1 VVHSGV
7 SGAPWASLRNR
18 RGTQPPDG
26 CRPSRLLN
34 SFLRDDG
41 TFEVAAN
48 DFDTTRRSP
57 ARGDSHFARHRPT
70 ADEVVSTRISRSFTD
85 FCGPPGLDSGTLGSK
100 GTVRQLRYLSF
111 AAHFDCFKGI
121 ALYCVDL
128 LSWCCGS
135 MKPKMRPIQI

>member
-26 CRPSRLLN
+26 CRPSRLRN

-41 TFEVAAN
+41 TPEVAAN
-48 DFDTTRRSP
+48 DFDTTLRSP

-85 FCGPPGLDSGTLGSK
+85 FCGPPGLDSVTMGLR
-100 GTVRQLRYLSF
+100 GTVKRLR
-111 AAHFDCFKGI
+111 
-121 ALYCVDL
+121 CVGL
-128 LSWCCGS
+128 VACVASL
-135 MKPKMRPIQI
+135 